1 MDNEVK
7 QANRKA
13 MPKFLLILI
22 VSVIIGALVGYFSA
36 IYGLNRMTQ
45 GLKYA
50 GKFFGSHIAPWLMAV
65 LAVLLPAV
73 CTPVYCSAK
82 KLLAA
87 WNGEDEGISEAAEQ
101 KLSTVLWISSMVLI
115 VSFFL
120 MAASYSV
127 GFDAVDNGDGLDS
140 ISFSIAAFVV
150 IMIEE
155 ILFQQKAIDAARKV
169 SPEKKVSVFDT
180 KFQKKWLD
188 SCDEAEKIM
197 IGKCAYK
204 AFSAVNN
211 VCLILSVVLA
221 LGALVFDI
229 GFLPSLVVC
238 LIWLA
243 NQAVYCRESIRI
255 SKAGCKIS

>member
-150 IMIEE
+150 IMI
-155 ILFQQKAIDAARKV
+155 
-169 SPEKKVSVFDT
+169 
-180 KFQKKWLD
+180 
-188 SCDEAEKIM
+188 
-197 IGKCAYK
+197 
-204 AFSAVNN
+204 
-211 VCLILSVVLA
+211 
-221 LGALVFDI
+221 
-229 GFLPSLVVC
+229 
-238 LIWLA
+238 
-243 NQAVYCRESIRI
+243 
-255 SKAGCKIS
+255 